1 MKTSKLKTFR
11 SLVKGVFRG
20 KRREAVAM
28 ETYLNCCESIQKFID
43 THKLGIN
50 LKERHVVLDISL
62 HLLFMPHGTS
72 DRMIRK
78 SDRRY
83 AAFFDKVVA
92 YMNLQLGR
100 MQKKDFIDPQK
111 DAVTFHVTV
120 ERHRYVDD
128 EGNPLPAHRQV
139 TFDTI
144 IVGAYRNGEIDYKA
158 VDN

>member
-1 MKTSKLKTFR
+1 MFR
-11 SLVKGVFRG
+11 SLVRGLLRG

-28 ETYLNCCESIQKFID
+28 DTYLNCCATIQKLID

-50 LKERHVVLDISL
+50 LKDRHVVLDVSL
-62 HLLFMPHGTS
+62 HRAFMPHGTS
-72 DRMIRK
+72 ARSIRE

-100 MQKKDFIDPQK
+100 MQKSDFIDPKK

-120 ERHRYVDD
+120 ETKRYVDD
-128 EGNPLPAHRQV
+128 DGYPLPAHRQV
-139 TFDTI
+139 TFNTLL
-144 IVGAYRNGEIDYKA
+144 VGYYRDGTIDYKPLEE
-158 VDN
+158 DGTT